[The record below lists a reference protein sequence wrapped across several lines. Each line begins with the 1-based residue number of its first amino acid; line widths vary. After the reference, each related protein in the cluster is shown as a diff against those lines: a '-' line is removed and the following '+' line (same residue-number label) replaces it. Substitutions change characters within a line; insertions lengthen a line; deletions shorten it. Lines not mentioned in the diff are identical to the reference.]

1 MSDLVSI
8 ITPSYNSHNYIDNC
22 ISSVL
27 EQTYKNWEMII
38 VDDCSK
44 DNSVKLINHFL
55 KNDVRIQAI
64 YLDNNIG
71 AAGARNL
78 AISKAK
84 GKYIAFLDSDDIWEP
99 KKLELQI
106 SFMKRHDIAFSYTTY
121 QIISHD
127 GLNKS
132 QIIRAPDKMTY
143 STYLKN
149 TIIGC
154 LTVIIDMEK
163 VGSFAFPNIRSSHDM
178 ALWLLILRKGFTAF
192 GLDINLAKYR
202 LVYSSNSANKIKGAR
217 DVWRVYREIEKL
229 SFFYSLWCF
238 INYVFNAIKKRVL

>member
-1 MSDLVSI
+1 M
-8 ITPSYNSHNYIDNC
+8 C
-22 ISSVL
+22 
-27 EQTYKNWEMII
+27 
-38 VDDCSK
+38 
-44 DNSVKLINHFL
+44 
-55 KNDVRIQAI
+55 
-64 YLDNNIG
+64 
-71 AAGARNL
+71 
-78 AISKAK
+78 K
-84 GKYIAFLDSDDIWEP
+84 GKYIAFLDSDDIWQP

-121 QIISHD
+121 QIISKN

-132 QIIRAPDKMTY
+132 KIIRAPNKMTY

-163 VGSFAFPNIRSSHDM
+163 VGFFAFPNIRTSQDM
-178 ALWLLILRKGFTAF
+178 ALWLLIMRRGVTAF

-202 LVYSSNSANKIKGAR
+202 IVSSSNSSNKIKAAR

-238 INYVFNAIKKRVL
+238 LNYVFNAVKKRVL